1 MEQKVVLQDY
11 LKKYKDTSFEELPLN
26 EVDILV
32 LTGLCYADYMSITN
46 VIKDYDIWNDKI
58 PLSVFKDHEIMK
70 KLSMRYLSG
79 PVVYYNFFKDVLLTT
94 RYKDLRITK
103 IRNIFSK
110 TKLTQFFAMVYE
122 INELRFVIFRGTDN
136 TIPGWKEDIL
146 TAMGDQIPSQKLAVE
161 YLTDVL
167 NCDKNHQYYII
178 GHSKGGNLAYFA
190 FFNLADELKERIIK
204 CYNLD
209 GNGFK
214 KDNFPYK
221 QYKKQ
226 LKKIVPSDDVVG
238 CFFDTYS
245 KHTIVKSANFSIFA
259 HDVLSWQLNPED
271 YTKLLEVK
279 NLTRASQAFKVVFNN
294 WIAKMTD
301 KQLGDFIDF
310 IFAMVDLEKAKTV
323 NELLTNLSKN
333 RHDYLTTIESYP
345 EERKREIKKLT
356 SSFLRDYI
364 EAYIRLSPITKR
376 LALSKNNKK
385 IIKETN

>member
-11 LKKYKDTSFEELPLN
+11 LKKYHDTSFEDLPLN

-32 LTGLCYADYMSITN
+32 LTGLCYADYMSITD
-46 VIKDYDIWNDKI
+46 VMDDFDIWNDKI
-58 PLSVFKDHEIMK
+58 PLSVFKNHEMMK

-94 RYKDLRITK
+94 RYRDLRITK
-103 IRNIFSK
+103 IRNVFSK
-110 TKLTQFFAMVYE
+110 SKHTQFFAMVYE
-122 INELRFVIFRGTDN
+122 INDLRFVIFRGTDN

-146 TAMGDQIPSQKLAVE
+146 TAMGDEIPSQKLAIE
-161 YLTDVL
+161 YLKDVL
-167 NCDKNHQYYII
+167 NEDKDHNYYII
-178 GHSKGGNLAYFA
+178 GHSKGGNLAYYA
-190 FFNLADELKERIIK
+190 FFNLDDKLKERIIK

-221 QYKKQ
+221 TYKKQ
-226 LKKIVPSDDVVG
+226 IKKIVPSDDVVG

-259 HDVLSWQLNPED
+259 HDVLSWQLQPND

-294 WIAKMTD
+294 WITKMTE

-310 IFAMVDLEKAKTV
+310 IFVMVDLEKAKTV
-323 NELLTNLSKN
+323 NELLTNLSNN
-333 RHDYLTTIESYP
+333 RHDYLLTIENYP
-345 EERKREIKKLT
+345 EERKKEIRKLT
-356 SSFLRDYI
+356 GKFLRDYL
-364 EAYIRLSPITKR
+364 EVYIRISPITKR
-376 LALSKNNKK
+376 LVLLSNNKK
-385 IIKETN
+385 IIKEK

>member
-11 LKKYKDTSFEELPLN
+11 LKKYHNTSFEDLPLN

-32 LTGLCYADYMSITN
+32 LTGLCYADYMSITD
-46 VIKDYDIWNDKI
+46 VMDGFDIWNDKI
-58 PLSVFKDHEIMK
+58 PLSVFKNHEMMK

-79 PVVYYNFFKDVLLTT
+79 PVVYYNFFKDVLLTA

-103 IRNIFSK
+103 IRNVFSK
-110 TKLTQFFAMVYE
+110 SKHTQFFAMVYE
-122 INELRFVIFRGTDN
+122 INDLRFVIFRGTDN

-146 TAMGDQIPSQKLAVE
+146 TAMGDEIPSQKLAVE
-161 YLTDVL
+161 YLKDVL
-167 NCDKNHQYYII
+167 NEDKDYNYYII
-178 GHSKGGNLAYFA
+178 GHSKGGNLAYYA
-190 FFNLADELKERIIK
+190 FFNLDDKLKERIIK

-221 QYKKQ
+221 TYRKQ
-226 LKKIVPSDDVVG
+226 IKKIVPSDDVVG

-259 HDVLSWQLNPED
+259 HDVLSWQLQPND

-294 WIAKMTD
+294 WITKMTE

-310 IFAMVDLEKAKTV
+310 IFVMVDLEKAKTV

-333 RHDYLTTIESYP
+333 RHDYLLTIENYP
-345 EERKREIKKLT
+345 EERKKEIRKLT
-356 SSFLRDYI
+356 GKFLRDYL
-364 EAYIRLSPITKR
+364 EVYIRISPITKR
-376 LALSKNNKK
+376 LVLLSNNKK
-385 IIKETN
+385 IIKEK